1 MVRATTPSAALPV
14 DNVVPALARALG
26 ERGVAVLTA
35 APGAGKT
42 TRVPLALLGESWLGA
57 NRIVMLEPRRLAAR
71 AAARRMAATLG
82 EDVGETVGYRV
93 RFEHRTSARTR
104 IEVVTEG
111 VLLTALQRDPSL
123 AGVGLLVFDEFHERS
138 LEGDLGLA
146 LAWDARQ
153 ALRPDLR
160 LLVMS
165 ATLDTEALAARLDGA
180 AVIDAPGRAFPV
192 EVRHLPRGPRTRLSD
207 DVADAVRRALREAEG
222 SVLAFL
228 PGEAEIRRTEAA
240 LASGALPA
248 DVEVAPLYGAMP
260 AAAQDHA
267 IAPAPPGR
275 RKVVLATTIAE
286 TSLTIEGISVVVD
299 GGFKRAPRFDPSS
312 GMTRLETVRVS
323 IAAAEQRRGRAG
335 RLGPGLCYRLWA
347 DEEERAFA
355 RHDQAEV
362 LGADLAPLAL
372 ELAQWG
378 TRDPDTLLWIDPP
391 PAAAFA
397 QARALLRN
405 LGAVDDGGAI
415 TAIGRRMAALP
426 LHPRLAHM
434 IEAAPDAARKA
445 RACDLAALLSER
457 DVIEGARD
465 ADLAHRMDAVFAE
478 RAGKGVHAGA
488 RARVREAARQIRSIA
503 KVRETAAARET
514 GPLVA
519 LAYPDRVAE
528 RRGGRNRYRFAG
540 GGGGAL
546 AEDDPLAGR
555 EFLAV
560 ASTDGRGGDSRIF
573 LAAPLER
580 EEIDSLF
587 ADRIAIVEEVAWDA
601 RNESVV
607 QRRQRRFGAVVLEES
622 RIEGA
627 DPARVAAAMAAGVA
641 AMGLDVLPWT
651 DAARGLQAR
660 AAFLARA
667 CPEADWPDLSDT
679 RLATTLADWLAPYLA
694 GMARRAHLER
704 LDLAHILGTLIPH
717 PLRARLD
724 ALAPVRLALPS
735 GATYAIDYAAPGG
748 PKLTVRL
755 QEVFGLAET
764 PRVAEGRVAVTLEL
778 LSPAR
783 RPLATTADLASF
795 WRQAYPQVRREMRG
809 RYPKHAWPEDPLAA
823 APLAPRRIR

>member
-1 MVRATTPSAALPV
+1 MVRATAPSAALPV
-14 DNVVPALARALG
+14 DNVAPALARALG

-42 TRVPLALLGESWLGA
+42 TRVPLALLGEPWLGA

-104 IEVVTEG
+104 IEVVTDG

-123 AGVGLLVFDEFHERS
+123 AGVGVLVFDEFHERS

-165 ATLDTEALAARLDGA
+165 ATLDVQALAARLGGA

-192 EVRHLPRGPRTRLSD
+192 EVRQLRRGPRTRLSD
-207 DVADAVRRALREAEG
+207 DVADTVRRALREAEG

-240 LASGALPA
+240 LLANALPA

-286 TSLTIEGISVVVD
+286 TSLTIEGIGVVVD

-347 DEEERAFA
+347 AEEERAFA
-355 RHDQAEV
+355 RHDQPEI

-378 TRDPDTLLWIDPP
+378 ARDPSTLLWIDPP
-391 PAAAFA
+391 PEAAFA

-405 LGAVDDGGAI
+405 LGALDDDGAI

-478 RAGKGVHAGA
+478 RAGKGVHAGTRA
-488 RARVREAARQIRSIA
+488 RAREAARQIRAIA
-503 KVRETAAARET
+503 KVRETEAVRET

-540 GGGGAL
+540 GGGGVL
-546 AEDDPLAGR
+546 AE
-555 EFLAV
+555 
-560 ASTDGRGGDSRIF
+560 
-573 LAAPLER
+573 
-580 EEIDSLF
+580 
-587 ADRIAIVEEVAWDA
+587 
-601 RNESVV
+601 
-607 QRRQRRFGAVVLEES
+607 
-622 RIEGA
+622 
-627 DPARVAAAMAAGVA
+627 
-641 AMGLDVLPWT
+641 
-651 DAARGLQAR
+651 
-660 AAFLARA
+660 
-667 CPEADWPDLSDT
+667 
-679 RLATTLADWLAPYLA
+679 
-694 GMARRAHLER
+694 
-704 LDLAHILGTLIPH
+704 
-717 PLRARLD
+717 
-724 ALAPVRLALPS
+724 
-735 GATYAIDYAAPGG
+735 
-748 PKLTVRL
+748 
-755 QEVFGLAET
+755 
-764 PRVAEGRVAVTLEL
+764 
-778 LSPAR
+778 
-783 RPLATTADLASF
+783 
-795 WRQAYPQVRREMRG
+795 
-809 RYPKHAWPEDPLAA
+809 
-823 APLAPRRIR
+823 